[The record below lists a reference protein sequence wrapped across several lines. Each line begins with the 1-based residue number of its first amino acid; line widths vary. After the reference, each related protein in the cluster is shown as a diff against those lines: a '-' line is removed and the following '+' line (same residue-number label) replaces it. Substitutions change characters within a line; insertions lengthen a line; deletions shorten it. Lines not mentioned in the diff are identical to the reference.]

1 MYFFMKNKMNFNKF
15 TYKLIDNN
23 ISRKMPVGYC
33 YCSLHQGYIN
43 TRLLKQ
49 HKCLQKSQKGYCN
62 FLKINK
68 EHPYIKEKLGN
79 KQKCKDKRKL
89 YQKLK
94 KLYYSDKINY
104 KLYKKYNDYIN
115 NEIPI
120 EDILTQYK

>member
-1 MYFFMKNKMNFNKF
+1 MKNKMNFNKF

-33 YCSLHQGYIN
+33 YCLLHQGYIN

-68 EHPYIKEKLGN
+68 EHPYIKEKLDN
-79 KQKCKDKRKL
+79 KQKC
-89 YQKLK
+89 K

-120 EDILTQYK
+120 EDILNQYK